1 MVTIVLVTR
10 LISAVK
16 TASVTKAATAA
27 ANAVAMNTRSATITV
42 TAIKRKMMNEHKTKG
57 HPDHSK
63 ELARL
68 NRISG
73 QLEGVKRMIEE
84 RRYCPEILIQLR
96 AIRSA
101 VRAVESNILKTHL
114 QSCVAQ
120 SFASDA
126 DREQKIEELKK
137 LFDQFEA

>member
-1 MVTIVLVTR
+1 MTTVLVTR
-10 LISAVK
+10 LTSAAK
-16 TASVTKAATAA
+16 TANVTRAATAA
-27 ANAVAMNTRSATITV
+27 ANAVAMSMGSAATTV
-42 TAIKRKMMNEHKTKG
+42 PAIKKKMMNGHMPKG

-114 QSCVAQ
+114 QSCVVQ